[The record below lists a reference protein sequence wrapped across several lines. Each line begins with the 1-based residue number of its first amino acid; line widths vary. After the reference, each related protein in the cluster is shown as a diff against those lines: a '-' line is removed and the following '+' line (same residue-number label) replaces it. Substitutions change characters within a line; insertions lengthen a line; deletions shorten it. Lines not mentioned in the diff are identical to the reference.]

1 MYEVFGILLKI
12 TKSTFIKIA
21 VSFTSLIPCLSSPTD
36 DREKTERTPT
46 QLLASPKCYFL
57 RLLPNKVALLP
68 KKVVSL
74 PKKVDCFPEIVAY
87 PPNKKSPQKA
97 IFLAHLKKKVYL
109 CTQICIYIK
118 SMPNTTPK
126 IVSFEDTLSAFFAAI
141 TTDAAP
147 LATQSPILQAII
159 SIYCQQPLEDIC
171 QFALDDESASVAI
184 NQLKKN
190 LQTCAPE
197 QVKPLN
203 SPLTYL
209 LDELI
214 CNIQQH
220 AQTDKGYAYLHHNAE
235 QHCIDIAIADLGITI
250 YGSYVAAQKH
260 LDRLGDSDA
269 EALNLAQNGYSVK
282 NLPDTE
288 NRGYGISS
296 NMRMVVKGLG
306 GEFAVL
312 SGNALLLYS
321 QDTKK
326 ILSLP
331 SEIDFKGTMI
341 IVRIPDQVPNN
352 FNLYTYTS

>member
-1 MYEVFGILLKI
+1 MP
-12 TKSTFIKIA
+12 ST
-21 VSFTSLIPCLSSPTD
+21 T
-36 DREKTERTPT
+36 
-46 QLLASPKCYFL
+46 
-57 RLLPNKVALLP
+57 
-68 KKVVSL
+68 
-74 PKKVDCFPEIVAY
+74 
-87 PPNKKSPQKA
+87 
-97 IFLAHLKKKVYL
+97 
-109 CTQICIYIK
+109 
-118 SMPNTTPK
+118 K

-141 TTDAAP
+141 TTDTAS
-147 LATQSPILQAII
+147 LTTQSPLLQAII
-159 SIYCQQPLEDIC
+159 SIYRQKPLEEIC
-171 QFALDDESASVAI
+171 QFALDDGSASVAI

-190 LQTCAPE
+190 LQTCPPE

-220 AQTDKGYAYLHHNAE
+220 AQTDKGYAYLHHTADS
-235 QHCIDIAIADLGITI
+235 HSIDIVVADLGITI

-260 LDRLGDSDA
+260 LDKLGDSDA

-296 NMRMVVKGLG
+296 NMRMVVEGLG
-306 GEFAVL
+306 GEFAAL

-321 QDTKK
+321 KETKK
-326 ILSLP
+326 ILALP
-331 SEIDFKGTMI
+331 QEIDFKGTMI
-341 IVRIPDQVPNN
+341 IVRIPDQAPNN

>member
-1 MYEVFGILLKI
+1 
-12 TKSTFIKIA
+12 
-21 VSFTSLIPCLSSPTD
+21 
-36 DREKTERTPT
+36 
-46 QLLASPKCYFL
+46 
-57 RLLPNKVALLP
+57 
-68 KKVVSL
+68 
-74 PKKVDCFPEIVAY
+74 
-87 PPNKKSPQKA
+87 
-97 IFLAHLKKKVYL
+97 
-109 CTQICIYIK
+109 
-118 SMPNTTPK
+118 MPNTTPK

-147 LATQSPILQAII
+147 LATQSPILQAIV

-190 LQTCAPE
+190 LQTCSPE